1 MTLAYFTAYITCT
14 ALQTSKSSWFPLIA
28 VYVKRFVLPVGVPTS
43 CAMSVINN
51 RYTNCNV
58 ELE

>member
-28 VYVKRFVLPVGVPTS
+28 VYVKRFVLPVG
-43 CAMSVINN
+43 A
-51 RYTNCNV
+51 YTNCNV